1 MNLIEGAVAV
11 VTGAAG
17 GMGLPCA
24 RRLAQQGYPLV
35 LCDINPTRLDAA
47 ADELRTHGV
56 EVAVLAGDISAADFP
71 ARVIELCGGR
81 EIGVLVHTAGISPTM
96 GDAERVLEINWF
108 ASVRLVDAVCGHMA
122 KGGCAVLI
130 SSSSAYMVPAD
141 QMAGPLKA
149 LLEGDTDTVRAYA
162 KTPQQ
167 AYPLTKRGI
176 IALVGRE
183 AVAFGARGA
192 RIVSIAPGFIDTEMG
207 RSESRES
214 EYMRAMME
222 RVPLGR
228 LGLGED
234 IADAA
239 MYLASPQASYI
250 SGCDIK
256 VDGGILGSMGM

>member
-1 MNLIEGAVAV
+1 MGAIEGAVAV

-24 RRLAQQGYPLV
+24 QRLARQGYPLV
-35 LCDINPTRLDAA
+35 LCDINPARLEAA
-47 ADELRTHGV
+47 AEELRAGGA
-56 EVAVLAGDISAADFP
+56 EVATLAGDITAPDFP
-71 ARVIELCGGR
+71 AQVIALCGGR

-96 GDAERVLEINWF
+96 GDAARVLDINWH
-108 ASVRLVDAVCGHMA
+108 ASVRLVDAVRGHMA
-122 KGGCAVLI
+122 RGGCAVLI
-130 SSSSAYMVPAD
+130 SSCSAYMVPAEH
-141 QMAGPLKA
+141 MAAPLKA
-149 LLEGDTDTVRAYA
+149 LLDGDMAAVNAYA
-162 KTPQQ
+162 QTPQQ

-183 AVAFGARGA
+183 APAFGARGA
-192 RIVSIAPGFIDTEMG
+192 RIVSIAPGFIETEMG
-207 RSESRES
+207 KAEAAGNENL
-214 EYMRAMME
+214 RAMIA

-228 LGLGED
+228 MGRGDE

-256 VDGGILGSMGM
+256 VDGGALGSMGM